1 MTTDERSPL
10 AAVFLPYF
18 TMRCLLDSPKNG
30 LGTDCDVKDHPGLVM
45 NTIYDLLQADSEE
58 FKASFPDYKS
68 FHTGFDALS
77 DQIDKL
83 FSKREAFYQKDVD
96 EVVKGLA
103 AIQDKMPDLDP
114 SKLGTFISAV
124 KRVEKKFC
132 DLVDR
137 AAEVMTAMEKDSE
150 AFGCDVKTVCS
161 LWVDSWLRLPVKVRV
176 RSELQS
182 LHKS

>member
-1 MTTDERSPL
+1 M
-10 AAVFLPYF
+10 
-18 TMRCLLDSPKNG
+18 
-30 LGTDCDVKDHPGLVM
+30 
-45 NTIYDLLQADSEE
+45 
-58 FKASFPDYKS
+58 
-68 FHTGFDALS
+68 
-77 DQIDKL
+77 
-83 FSKREAFYQKDVD
+83 
-96 EVVKGLA
+96 KGLA
-103 AIQDKMPDLDP
+103 AIQDKLPDLDP
-114 SKLGTFISAV
+114 SKLETFISAV

-161 LWVDSWLRLPVKVRV
+161 LWVDSWLQLPVKVRV